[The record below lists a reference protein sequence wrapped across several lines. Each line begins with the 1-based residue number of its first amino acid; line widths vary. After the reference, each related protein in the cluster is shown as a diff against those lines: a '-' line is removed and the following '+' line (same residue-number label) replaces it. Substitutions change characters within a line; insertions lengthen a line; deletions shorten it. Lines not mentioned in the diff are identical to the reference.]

1 MIAQSTQLDEGLA
14 LLDLEFQG
22 LPEVIGSFAFHGTDG
37 FGLVEIGPTTTLD
50 RLLTSIEAFGGLDRL
65 TAVVVTHVH
74 LDHAGGVGKLLR
86 MAPSVRCFVHRV
98 GAPHLVEPSKLL
110 ASAKRIYGDDMER
123 LWGEVV
129 PAPESQVAPV
139 EDGDRIELGGT
150 SLRVVYTP
158 GHASHHIA
166 LYDEERSALLTGDAA
181 GVRLDRF
188 FHVRPPTPP
197 PDVDL
202 DEWKRSVQKM
212 LDLEPDRLL
221 LTHFGV
227 QERDL
232 PEHFE
237 QLLDRLKRWAGMVR
251 EGMIEGVDRN
261 SLVDRMRAEGDEA
274 LRAAGGSDVALR
286 QYELANPY
294 GMSVDGL
301 IRYWERPPGGTPKA

>member
-1 MIAQSTQLDEGLA
+1 MPAAWANCCAWRPRFAVSC
-14 LLDLEFQG
+14 
-22 LPEVIGSFAFHGTDG
+22 IGSA
-37 FGLVEIGPTTTLD
+37 LPISSS
-50 RLLTSIEAFGGLDRL
+50 RRS
-65 TAVVVTHVH
+65 
-74 LDHAGGVGKLLR
+74 
-86 MAPSVRCFVHRV
+86 
-98 GAPHLVEPSKLL
+98 
-110 ASAKRIYGDDMER
+110 Y
-123 LWGEVV
+123 W
-129 PAPESQVAPV
+129 PAPNGSMETTWNASGARWCRPPNLRWPV